1 MENYIEEHLG
11 SLGRL
16 VPDFALSKARQ
27 YIDVSRQW
35 AKAMKDLARLS
46 AEGMKLA
53 LQIAEA
59 DLGISVRGR
68 QLQDCR

>member
-1 MENYIEEHLG
+1 M
-11 SLGRL
+11 
-16 VPDFALSKARQ
+16 PDFALSKARQ

-35 AKAMKDLARLS
+35 SEAIKNLARLS
-46 AEGMKLA
+46 AEGVKLA

-59 DLGISVRGR
+59 DLSIMVRGR